1 MKGSGLG
8 LLNIKELDSFLN
20 INDRLI
26 WTMLASE
33 KIELIEQPK
42 QWIEKSKVAKL
53 IFNAMLR
60 GISTNEDQQQK
71 TVAGRMNAMQ
81 DLQLRLWAISYYLV
95 IKKAGHKTSK
105 AMIAKKAREL
115 LLGDGFTPQPNLKE
129 KLEKAKKNRDR
140 AELKKRAKE
149 VSKNIRES
157 ITKQVKVVNSVPS
170 IQDTKPEVTR
180 VDLEVNDDKA
190 AMDKK
195 KSSLTKSKAHA
206 TKGSSVH
213 FGLVPS
219 ARTIAERWLDISL

>member
-1 MKGSGLG
+1 VRGNGLG
-8 LLNIKELDSFLN
+8 LLNIKELDGFLS
-20 INDRLI
+20 INERLI

-33 KIELIEQPK
+33 KVELIEQPK
-42 QWIEKSKVAKL
+42 QWIEKSKVAKF

-60 GISTNEDQQQK
+60 GIGADVDQRQK

-95 IKKAGHKTSK
+95 IKKTGHKTSK

-129 KLEKAKKNRDR
+129 KLETAKKNRER
-140 AELKKRAKE
+140 VELKKRAKE

-157 ITKQVKVVNSVPS
+157 TTKQVKAINSVPL

-180 VDLEVNDDKA
+180 VDLEINDDKVA
-190 AMDKK
+190 KDKK
-195 KSSLTKSKAHA
+195 TSSLTDTRAQ
-206 TKGSSVH
+206 TPKGSRVH